1 MTHENIEYYHV
12 HFYGGRVVLNEIGG
26 FMDRLRSVFL
36 NANALAWLLF
46 VCIVNMVATGM
57 AFATEGV
64 GDVIS
69 VKPGAYVLRGGERL
83 PLALQSRVYQQDILV
98 TDERGKLQIILDDD
112 TTLSLASSTRIDL
125 QTVVP
130 EGKPEFKA
138 HVSSGLARFIT
149 GKIVDKNPNG
159 FKVSTPE
166 GTVGIRGTMFAVR
179 TGSGET
185 TLFVF
190 NASRN
195 VVLNDISVPP
205 GEMLT
210 VGPRILAPTPI
221 PMTTQQMDEVDRQ
234 TASGVGANGVE
245 VASPNEKTTNDRSLA
260 FADTNTAPVSSLA
273 EMRVN
278 DMTTLDL
285 PTTKLLVP
293 YYTAS
298 VFGTTAGS
306 SNFAFMANV
315 TTGKIYDGFLTFNSA
330 SGYYENGTG
339 SMNANSFH
347 VGNFSV
353 STFDMSSSTP
363 SEAAATSINGT
374 YSITGNTLTI
384 DSGGTVDIYFGGG
397 ANAAE
402 AITGGSGTIKL
413 DGSGPAPY

>member
-1 MTHENIEYYHV
+1 
-12 HFYGGRVVLNEIGG
+12 
-26 FMDRLRSVFL
+26 MDRLRSVFL

-46 VCIVNMVATGM
+46 VCLVSMVATGM
-57 AFATEGV
+57 AFAAEGV

-83 PLALQSRVYQQDILV
+83 PLALQSRVYQKDILV

-195 VVLNDISVPP
+195 VVLNDISVLP

-221 PMTTQQMDEVDRQ
+221 PMTTQQMDDVDRQ

-245 VASPNEKTTNDRSLA
+245 VASPNEGTTNDRTLA
-260 FADTNTAPVSSLA
+260 LAGINTAPLSSIA

-278 DMTTLDL
+278 DMTTPDFNTI
-285 PTTKLLVP
+285 PIVP
-293 YYTAS
+293 YYTAQ
-298 VFGTTAGS
+298 VTTSAA
-306 SNFAFMANV
+306 SNTIFINFLANV
-315 TTGKIYDGFLTFNSA
+315 TTGKISDGSLSFNSGA
-330 SGYYENGTG
+330 GYYFNGTG
-339 SMNANSFH
+339 SMNASSFH
-347 VGNFSV
+347 IGNFSKDLV
-353 STFDMSSSTP
+353 WDSGN
-363 SEAAATSINGT
+363 TSQDAWDTEINGS
-374 YSITGNTLTI
+374 YSITGNTLNVTGGSVYLVQANGNVASQAI
-384 DSGGTVDIYFGGG
+384 DP
-397 ANAAE
+397 
-402 AITGGSGTIKL
+402 GGSGTIRL